1 MKIRI
6 LIVLL
11 LLSVAV
17 LSACATPLIE
27 GNAIAPG
34 TGQVIAL
41 RLNSTL
47 HGMKQA
53 SIGAAGTKVFQ
64 KGDLLTFIWTLRDGW
79 AFATINVSTRQPIQ
93 HFANVARNA
102 SFVNVKSM
110 KDVVETM
117 ANSGWKLIPASAL
130 PTSVVTALHGGMSW
144 LTTLAGS
151 MTSFFVVPAG
161 ILVTPELLQGYEQIQ
176 Q

>member
-17 LSACATPLIE
+17 LSACATPLIQ
-27 GNAIAPG
+27 GDAIAPG

-93 HFANVARNA
+93 HFANV
-102 SFVNVKSM
+102 
-110 KDVVETM
+110 
-117 ANSGWKLIPASAL
+117 
-130 PTSVVTALHGGMSW
+130 
-144 LTTLAGS
+144 
-151 MTSFFVVPAG
+151 FFYNLG
-161 ILVTPELLQGYEQIQ
+161 ILIVLQTYQSTIFSFNFTHCLSASSAACIAAWLQSSISSVASYSRSNSSNQLLITSLRSLP
-176 Q
+176 